1 VEGGSAGMSRRYLIW
16 YWSATG
22 GGGSQFAVNLSR
34 RLAKRFG
41 PAAVRL
47 SLHADDP
54 LLARASAESEF
65 ETVAAR
71 VTTSRGRPLSSLMA
85 LAETKRVLDEHARN
99 CDVVIVPMNF
109 AIAAPLASNLRQP
122 IVYFAHDPTPH
133 PGDYAALG
141 QRVTQ
146 AFLISRASKVA
157 ALSRYAA
164 GELKRLGVAERKLV
178 TTPLSAVFEPRV
190 ASTHS
195 GGPMRLLFAGRMMA
209 YKGGD
214 ILADALPELV
224 ARDNWRLTIAG
235 AGPALDAS
243 LRERLSGPNI
253 SVLSTWMSETELESH
268 IAACDVLLAP
278 YRSATQ
284 SGVVAQAL
292 AFGRPSIVTPVGAL
306 PEQIGDGAAGWVSS
320 AADARALAE
329 ILVRVLKDDTSRAA
343 KAAAAAEIA
352 TRAWNDDHWAWL
364 NAI

>member
-1 VEGGSAGMSRRYLIW
+1 MSRFLIW

-41 PAAVRL
+41 AGAVRL

-54 LLARASAESEF
+54 LLARASAEGDF
-65 ETVAAR
+65 ETLAAD
-71 VTTSRGRPLSSLMA
+71 VTTSRGQPLSSLMA
-85 LAETKRVLDEHARN
+85 LADSKRVLEEHACD

-109 AIAAPLASNLRQP
+109 ATAAPLAPSLRQP
-122 IVYFAHDPTPH
+122 LVYFAHDPTPH

-146 AFLISRASKVA
+146 ALLISRASRVV

-164 GELKRLGVAERKLV
+164 GELTRLGVVERKLV
-178 TTPLSAVFEPRV
+178 TTPLSAVFEPQAQPAR
-190 ASTHS
+190 S
-195 GGPMRLLFAGRMMA
+195 GGPMRFLFAGRMMA
-209 YKGGD
+209 YKGGG
-214 ILADALPELV
+214 ILAGALPEL
-224 ARDNWRLTIAG
+224 AAHDNWRLTIAG
-235 AGPALDAS
+235 AGPALDES
-243 LRERLSGPNI
+243 LRQRLSHPNI
-253 SVLSTWMSETELESH
+253 TILPNWMSEPELESH
-268 IAACDVLLAP
+268 IAACDILLAP

-292 AFGRPSIVTPVGAL
+292 AFGKPSIVTPVGAL
-306 PEQIGDGAAGWVSS
+306 PEQIGDGAAGWIAS

-329 ILVRVLKDDTSRAA
+329 ILVRVVKDDTSWAA
-343 KAAAAAEIA
+343 KAAGAAEVA

-364 NAI
+364 DAI